1 MLTEKEGTCCHEAAS
16 HYLNGNIRDR
26 SRNFAPSKLEIFAT
40 NGSWLPDGSS
50 VTKGSM
56 LDVSAFEFQPL

>member
-1 MLTEKEGTCCHEAAS
+1 MLTEKEDTWCHEAAS
-16 HYLNGNIRDR
+16 HYLNGNIGDE
-26 SRNFAPSKLEIFAT
+26 SRNFAPSKLEIFVT
-40 NGSWLPDGSS
+40 NDSWLPDGSN